1 MTAWFGVAII
11 TTIGYGAIRLAG
23 LHPERLE
30 SLALGWLLGSFLVTS
45 TLFWWGWVGAWSLIL
60 VSAMIFTI
68 WWVRKLEG
76 TTQHRASLALEGIS
90 FSSHSPSFLSKT
102 FTVFVWLLTF
112 SQLFYALFCVLWL
125 TSQYWDTY
133 HFWHFRA
140 KYFFVEGS
148 LGLEDDPAWMFGGE
162 KIHYPIHLP
171 LLKALLCRLAGGW
184 SDSWALGVDLINF
197 VAFLIIV
204 YLFVK
209 RISTHIVATITI
221 YLITSL
227 PLLGIHLSAGF
238 GDLTVAVYLGS
249 AVIFWERWR
258 YWGKMYD
265 LAISGFL
272 IAAAAWTKND
282 ALALYIPVI
291 FIATALAGTWRANK
305 VYMTAIIVPLLP
317 WFIFKMIMG
326 LAYNPNPTSHIFEFH
341 PEALLL
347 SLKVLFSFGS
357 FGILWILLIPLLFWK
372 CKPNVS
378 RALWPM
384 AWGCIIM
391 VLSVYVFTENFRFL
405 IIGTTFSRSL
415 LQVAPLLIIAMVLR
429 IMDII
434 NGEQKMVRRDG
445 N

>member
-1 MTAWFGVAII
+1 MTVWIGVVVLII
-11 TTIGYGAIRLAG
+11 IGYGVIRLTGARPG
-23 LHPERLE
+23 FLE
-30 SLALGWLLGSFLVTS
+30 SVALGWLLGSFLTTS
-45 TLFWWGWVGAWSLIL
+45 ILFWWGWIGSWSLIW
-60 VSAMIFTI
+60 VAVTIFALGS
-68 WWVRKLEG
+68 VRRLKSSRKFAAPL
-76 TTQHRASLALEGIS
+76 
-90 FSSHSPSFLSKT
+90 FSESELIPSGSHSFLTKSFL
-102 FTVFVWLLTF
+102 VILWLIIL
-112 SQLFYALFCVLWL
+112 SQLFYVLCSLYWL
-125 TSQYWDTY
+125 PTQYWDTY

-148 LGLEDDPAWMFGGE
+148 LGLGDDPAWMFGGE
-162 KIHYPIHLP
+162 KTHYPIHLP

-197 VAFLIIV
+197 AAFLIIV

-238 GDLTVAVYLGS
+238 GDLTIAVYLGS

-258 YWGKMYD
+258 CWGKMND

-272 IAAAAWTKND
+272 IAAAVWTKND
-282 ALALYIPVI
+282 TLALYIPVF

-305 VYMTAIIVPLLP
+305 VFTAAVIVPLLP
-317 WFIFKMIMG
+317 WLIFKIIMG
-326 LAYNPNPTSHIFEFH
+326 LAYNPNPTPHIFEFH

-357 FGILWILLIPLLFWK
+357 FGILWILLIPLLFWR
-372 CKPNVS
+372 CKPIIS
-378 RALWPM
+378 RALWPL

-405 IIGTTFSRSL
+405 VIGTTFSRSL

-434 NGEQKMVRRDG
+434 KTKG
-445 N
+445 

>member
-1 MTAWFGVAII
+1 MTAWVGVAII
-11 TTIGYGAIRLAG
+11 TGIGFGALRLAG
-23 LHPERLE
+23 SRPERLE

-60 VSAMIFTI
+60 ISAMTFTI
-68 WWVRKLEG
+68 WYAGRLER
-76 TTQHRASLALEGIS
+76 TPRPAASSALEGIS
-90 FSSHSPSFLSKT
+90 LSPQSPSFLPKA
-102 FTVFVWLLTF
+102 FFVFIWLLIF
-112 SQLFYALFCVLWL
+112 SQFIYALFCVLWL

-148 LGLEDDPAWMFGGE
+148 LGLGDDPAWMFGGE
-162 KIHYPIHLP
+162 KIHYPVHLP

-197 VAFLIIV
+197 TAFLIIV
-204 YLFVK
+204 YLFLK
-209 RISTHIVATITI
+209 RISTHIVATITV

-249 AVIFWERWR
+249 SVIFWEKWR
-258 YWGKMYD
+258 CYGKLND
-265 LAISGFL
+265 LAISGVL

-282 ALALYIPVI
+282 ALALYIPII
-291 FIATALAGTWRANK
+291 FIATAFAGSWRAKK
-305 VYMTAIIVPLLP
+305 VFAAAVIVPLLP
-317 WFIFKMIMG
+317 WLTFKMIMG
-326 LAYNPNPTSHIFEFH
+326 LAYNPNPTPHIFEFH
-341 PEALLL
+341 SEALLL
-347 SLKVLFSFGS
+347 SLKALFSFGS
-357 FGILWILLIPLLFWK
+357 FGILWILLIPLLFWR
-372 CKPNVS
+372 CKPNIS
-378 RALWPM
+378 RALWPL
-384 AWGCIIM
+384 AWGCILM

-405 IIGTTFSRSL
+405 VIGTTFSRSL

-434 NGEQKMVRRDG
+434 NTS
-445 N
+445 